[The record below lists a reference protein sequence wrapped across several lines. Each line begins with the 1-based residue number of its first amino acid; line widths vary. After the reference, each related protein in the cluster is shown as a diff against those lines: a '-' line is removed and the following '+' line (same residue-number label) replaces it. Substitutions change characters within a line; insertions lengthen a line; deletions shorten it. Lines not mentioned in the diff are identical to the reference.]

1 MKMAKEITGKKVLLW
16 FVGFF
21 GIILIANVVLLWL
34 AFGTWTG
41 LDVSSPY
48 QFSQQYQT
56 ELEDAKKQ
64 SLLNW
69 SVIVSAKL
77 NDDGLTKIQVQASDK
92 NGNELTGYQVIS
104 KFSRP
109 TQSRDDII
117 IKLEEISL
125 GKYEGELVSELAG
138 QWDLITDFFKNDSRI
153 FRSKNRIFLKNQTTA
168 GS

>member
-1 MKMAKEITGKKVLLW
+1 MAQEITGKKVLLW

-34 AFGTWTG
+34 AFDTWTG

-56 ELEDAKKQ
+56 ELEDAKEQ
-64 SLLNW
+64 NSLNW
-69 SVIVSAKL
+69 SVVVSANL
-77 NDDGLTKIQVQASDK
+77 NDDGLTRIEVEARDN

-117 IKLEEISL
+117 IELKEINS
-125 GKYEGELVSELAG
+125 GKYEGELLSEFAG

-153 FRSKNRIFLKNQTTA
+153 FRSKNRIFLKEQTAT

>member
-1 MKMAKEITGKKVLLW
+1 MKVLLW

-48 QFSQQYQT
+48 QYSQQYQS
-56 ELEDAKKQ
+56 ELDDAKEQ
-64 SLLNW
+64 NSLNW
-69 SVIVSAKL
+69 SVVVSANL
-77 NDDGLTKIQVQASDK
+77 NDDGLTRIEIEARDN

-117 IKLEEISL
+117 I
-125 GKYEGELVSELAG
+125 ELKETSSGIV
-138 QWDLITDFFKNDSRI
+138 
-153 FRSKNRIFLKNQTTA
+153 
-168 GS
+168 

>member
-1 MKMAKEITGKKVLLW
+1 MVKKITGKKVLLW

-34 AFGTWTG
+34 AFDTWTG

-56 ELEDAKKQ
+56 ELEDAKRQ
-64 SLLNW
+64 SSLNW
-69 SVIVSAKL
+69 SVVVSAEL
-77 NDDGLTKIQVQASDK
+77 VNDELTRIEVQAKDN
-92 NGNELTGYQVIS
+92 NGNELTGYQVVS

-109 TQSRDDII
+109 TQSKDDIKI
-117 IKLEEISL
+117 ELNEINA
-125 GKYEGELVSELAG
+125 GTYEGELVNELAG

-153 FRSKNRIFLKNQTTA
+153 FRSKNRIFLKQQTET